1 MHHATAP
8 CSETCPNPHL
18 HPNPNPHPHPHPHPN
33 PHPHPHPNQKP
44 LLGLYPP
51 LLVIAASY
59 TLGAAAMA
67 TTAAALL
74 GGGPLSSWAV
84 SPLEGGVLAFVIAV
98 CAALDYALMTWA
110 NARLE
115 VQTAITLLSSK

>member
-1 MHHATAP
+1 MR
-8 CSETCPNPHL
+8 ETRPKPNPT
-18 HPNPNPHPHPHPHPN
+18 
-33 PHPHPHPNQKP
+33 PNQKP

-51 LLVIAASY
+51 LLVIATSY

-74 GGGPLSSWAV
+74 GDGPLSSWAV

-98 CAALDYALMTWA
+98 CGALDYALMTWA

-115 VQTAITLLSSK
+115 VQALLATKYLLLLLLTTDF